1 MKRSVVCAVAAMVWG
16 LVGCASGG
24 QAPEGGVRDVAQT
37 LPSESSSR
45 EGSHIIYGNADVGE
59 ESFVPVPLDTA
70 YDAMT
75 MAYKSLGVDIMT
87 SDPAQ
92 HVLGNRHI
100 VVMRTWLGSRLSTF
114 FNCGNDPAIGTPR
127 ADSYQLI
134 ISVVSTLSPKDGQNT
149 RVTTLA
155 SATATDLATSAS
167 AVYCPSTGK
176 IERSLLK
183 AAGFEQ
189 N

>member
-1 MKRSVVCAVAAMVWG
+1 M
-16 LVGCASGG
+16 
-24 QAPEGGVRDVAQT
+24 
-37 LPSESSSR
+37 
-45 EGSHIIYGNADVGE
+45 YGNADLGDQTV
-59 ESFVPVPLDTA
+59 VPASLDSA
-70 YDAMT
+70 YAAIVL
-75 MAYKSLGVDIMT
+75 AYRSLGVDIKT
-87 SDPAQ
+87 SDPSE
-92 HVLGNRHI
+92 HLLGNRHI

-127 ADSYQLI
+127 ADTYQLI
-134 ISVVSTLSPKDGQNT
+134 ISVVSTLSAKDAQNT

-155 SATATDLATSAS
+155 TAQANDLATSAS

-183 AAGFEQ
+183 AAGFQQ

>member
-1 MKRSVVCAVAAMVWG
+1 MMRFVVCAMALG
-16 LVGCASGG
+16 LVGCATGG
-24 QAPEGGVRDVAQT
+24 GAPAGGLRDVVET
-37 LPSESSSR
+37 TPNGNNNSR
-45 EGSHIIYGNADVGE
+45 EGSHIVYSTADLGE
-59 ESFVPVPLDTA
+59 ENVVPAPLDTA
-70 YDAMT
+70 YAAMMT
-75 MAYKSLGVDIMT
+75 AYRSLGVDIKT
-87 SDPAQ
+87 SDPARK
-92 HVLGNRHI
+92 VLGNRHI

-134 ISVVSTLSPKDGQNT
+134 ISVVSTLSAKDGQST
-149 RVTTLA
+149 RVNTLA
-155 SATATDLATSAS
+155 SATATDLSTSAS

-183 AAGFEQ
+183 AAGFLQ

>member
-1 MKRSVVCAVAAMVWG
+1 MMRFVVCAVALGV
-16 LVGCASGG
+16 LGCASGG
-24 QAPEGGVRDVAQT
+24 ATPEGGLRNVTVT
-37 LPSESSSR
+37 MPNENSSNR
-45 EGSHIIYGNADVGE
+45 EGSHIIYGNADVGV
-59 ESFVPVPLDTA
+59 ESTVPTSLDSA
-70 YDAMT
+70 YAAMN
-75 MAYKSLGVDIMT
+75 MAYQSLGLDIKT
-87 SDPAQ
+87 RVPTE

-114 FNCGNDPAIGTPR
+114 FSCGNDPAIGSPR

-134 ISVVSTLSPKDGQNT
+134 ISVVSTLSAKDGQNT
-149 RVTTLA
+149 RVVTLA

-167 AVYCPSTGK
+167 TVYCPSTGK

-183 AAGFEQ
+183 AAGFQQ